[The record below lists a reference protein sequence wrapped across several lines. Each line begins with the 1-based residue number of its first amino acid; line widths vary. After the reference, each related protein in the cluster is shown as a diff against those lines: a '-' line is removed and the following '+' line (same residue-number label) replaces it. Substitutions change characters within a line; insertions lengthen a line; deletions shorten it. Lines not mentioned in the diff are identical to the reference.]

1 MPTPMCARCSAAV
14 GVESL
19 DDLFAAIPEEVRFAG
34 RLDLPEPAAEADVL
48 RELAA
53 LAARNR
59 PATELVS
66 FLGAGIYD
74 TYVPAVV
81 EAITSRSEFLT
92 SYTPYQAERSQGLLQ
107 AIFEYQTA
115 ICELTGLD
123 VSNASMYDG
132 ATALAEAVILATTHG
147 HRGGKVV
154 VSAGV
159 HPEYRRV
166 LATETRGLGPAPLVV
181 PDDDG
186 GLTDLAALRAAVD
199 GDTAAVVIAQPSF
212 FGGIEDVA
220 EIVRI
225 AHEAGA
231 LAIVVAD
238 PLALGVL
245 ASPGEQGADIAVGEG
260 QSLGNYQN
268 FGGPGF
274 GFFAA
279 RKELTRRMP
288 GRIVGETV
296 DVHGKR
302 GFVLTL
308 QTREQHIRRER
319 ATSNI
324 CSNHALNALAGL
336 VYLSWLG
343 KEGLPALGLQL
354 AARPPTCASACSR
367 CRAWSRTRAARC
379 FASSPSPC
387 RWRPASLW
395 PRSPSAATSPAST
408 WGAFRA
414 RARPRA
420 AAGRERA
427 PDARRDRLVRRGGE
441 QPSWLRRPPPRR
453 RATRPRRALSPC
465 APSSRSR
472 GPAAGPSAC
481 RPRACPRRRP
491 TSCLSASRCANDRR
505 ACPRSPRSTCCVTS
519 SSSRRATTA
528 SRRGRIRWAP
538 AP

>member
-1 MPTPMCARCSAAV
+1 MPTHDVREMLAAV
-14 GVESL
+14 GVDSL

-59 PATELVS
+59 PASELVS

-81 EAITSRSEFLT
+81 DAVTSRSEFLT
-92 SYTPYQAERSQGLLQ
+92 SYTPYQAERSQGVLQ

-132 ATALAEAVILATTHG
+132 ATALAEAVDP
-147 HRGGKVV
+147 RGDPHAAAAAR
-154 VSAGV
+154 SSSPAGV
-159 HPEYRRV
+159 HPEYRQV

-181 PDDDG
+181 PDDGG

-199 GDTAAVVIAQPSF
+199 GETAAVVVAQPSF

-220 EIVRI
+220 DVARI

-238 PLALGVL
+238 PLALGML

-296 DVHGKR
+296 DVRGKR

-308 QTREQHIRRER
+308 QTREQHIRREKR
-319 ATSNI
+319 DLATS
-324 CSNHALNALAGL
+324 A
-336 VYLSWLG
+336 
-343 KEGLPALGLQL
+343 
-354 AARPPTCASACSR
+354 PT
-367 CRAWSRTRAARC
+367 T
-379 FASSPSPC
+379 P
-387 RWRPASLW
+387 
-395 PRSPSAATSPAST
+395 
-408 WGAFRA
+408 
-414 RARPRA
+414 
-420 AAGRERA
+420 
-427 PDARRDRLVRRGGE
+427 
-441 QPSWLRRPPPRR
+441 
-453 RATRPRRALSPC
+453 
-465 APSSRSR
+465 
-472 GPAAGPSAC
+472 
-481 RPRACPRRRP
+481 
-491 TSCLSASRCANDRR
+491 
-505 ACPRSPRSTCCVTS
+505 
-519 SSSRRATTA
+519 
-528 SRRGRIRWAP
+528 
-538 AP
+538 

>member
-1 MPTPMCARCSAAV
+1 MRFVPHSDDDGREMLAAV
-14 GVESL
+14 GVDSL
-19 DDLFAAIPEEVRFAG
+19 DDLFATIPEEVRFAG

-48 RELAA
+48 RELTA

-66 FLGAGIYD
+66 FLGGGVYD
-74 TYVPAVV
+74 SYVPAVID
-81 EAITSRSEFLT
+81 AITSRSEFLT
-92 SYTPYQAERSQGLLQ
+92 SYTPYQAERSQGVLQ

-147 HRGGKVV
+147 GHGGKVV
-154 VSAGV
+154 VSGGV

-166 LATETRGLGPAPLVV
+166 LATETRGLGPAPVIA
-181 PDDDG
+181 PDDGG
-186 GLTDLAALRAAVD
+186 GLTDMAALRAAVD
-199 GDTAAVVIAQPSF
+199 GETAAVVVAQPSF

-220 EIVRI
+220 EVVRI

-238 PLALGVL
+238 PLALGML
-245 ASPGEQGADIAVGEG
+245 ATPGEQGADIAVGEG

-308 QTREQHIRRER
+308 QTREQHIRREH

-354 AARPPTCASACSR
+354 VRTAAYLRERLLALPGVEPYTRGPVFREFAVRLPVAAGELVAALAERGYLAGLDLGRFEPKLDHVLLLAVSER
-367 CRAWSRTRAARC
+367 RTRAEIDS
-379 FASSPSPC
+379 FVEEVSSHI
-387 RWRPASLW
+387 
-395 PRSPSAATSPAST
+395 
-408 WGAFRA
+408 G
-414 RARPRA
+414 
-420 AAGRERA
+420 
-427 PDARRDRLVRRGGE
+427 
-441 QPSWLRRPPPRR
+441 
-453 RATRPRRALSPC
+453 
-465 APSSRSR
+465 
-472 GPAAGPSAC
+472 
-481 RPRACPRRRP
+481 
-491 TSCLSASRCANDRR
+491 
-505 ACPRSPRSTCCVTS
+505 
-519 SSSRRATTA
+519 
-528 SRRGRIRWAP
+528 
-538 AP
+538 

>member
-1 MPTPMCARCSAAV
+1 VRFVPHADDDVREMLAAV
-14 GVESL
+14 GVDSL
-19 DDLFAAIPEEVRFAG
+19 DDLFATIPEEVRFAG

-66 FLGAGIYD
+66 FLGGGIYD
-74 TYVPAVV
+74 TYVPAAVDAV
-81 EAITSRSEFLT
+81 TSRSEFLT
-92 SYTPYQAERSQGLLQ
+92 AYTPYQAERSQGLLQ

-147 HRGGKVV
+147 RRGGKVV

-166 LATETRGLGPAPLVV
+166 LATETRGLGAPPVVV
-181 PDDDG
+181 PDDGG

-199 GDTAAVVIAQPSF
+199 GETAAVVVAQPSF

-220 EIVRI
+220 EVVRI

-238 PLALGVL
+238 PLALGIL

-260 QSLGNYQN
+260 QSLGNYQS

-279 RKELTRRMP
+279 REELARRMP

-308 QTREQHIRRER
+308 QTREQHIRREK

-354 AARPPTCASACSR
+354 ARTAAYLRERLLALPGVEPYTRGPVFREFAVKLPVAAGELVAALAERGYLAGLDLGRFDPALDHVLLTAVSER
-367 CRAWSRTRAARC
+367 RTRAQID
-379 FASSPSPC
+379 
-387 RWRPASLW
+387 
-395 PRSPSAATSPAST
+395 
-408 WGAFRA
+408 AFVEEVS
-414 RARPRA
+414 
-420 AAGRERA
+420 GR
-427 PDARRDRLVRRGGE
+427 LG
-441 QPSWLRRPPPRR
+441 
-453 RATRPRRALSPC
+453 
-465 APSSRSR
+465 
-472 GPAAGPSAC
+472 
-481 RPRACPRRRP
+481 
-491 TSCLSASRCANDRR
+491 
-505 ACPRSPRSTCCVTS
+505 
-519 SSSRRATTA
+519 
-528 SRRGRIRWAP
+528 
-538 AP
+538 